1 MVTQT
6 FREDYHLLRLQLEGS
21 NCLQNI
27 LILKFLFQLLL
38 LCQTIIIADQEILQ
52 VIRIVITRT
61 RIHME

>member
-6 FREDYHLLRLQLEGS
+6 FKEDYHLLRLQLEGS
-21 NCLQNI
+21 NYLQNI

-52 VIRIVITRT
+52 VIRIFITRT